1 MLPRRRAA
9 GHCMAPPS
17 GVPANEPI
25 VRLPRSRHLGGGR
38 YWTQTVRVCQVSR
51 LNLTTGVC
59 TGAVWPGG
67 DARAIS
73 RPVRGRNEGKA
84 VDVGQ
89 GARVDSPQHPRRAG
103 IEAANAPLSV
113 CPWHPT
119 ATAGPQPPSPVP
131 PPPAQGTV
139 RNEGRRRAPP
149 RRARA
154 GSAAS
159 ATHRRAAAAAAGRP
173 FKSPGSFAWPRPPV
187 TRLAR
192 AGPSPLPLGRSF

>member
-9 GHCMAPPS
+9 GHRMAPPS

-51 LNLTTGVC
+51 LNFTTGVC

-73 RPVRGRNEGKA
+73 RPVRGRNEEKA

-89 GARVDSPQHPRRAG
+89 GVRVGSPQHPRRAG
-103 IEAANAPLSV
+103 LEAANAPLSV

-119 ATAGPQPPSPVP
+119 PTAGPLPPSPVP
-131 PPPAQGTV
+131 PPPARPRDCEKRGPSARAPAHSARRLRGVGNPQA
-139 RNEGRRRAPP
+139 RRRQQQ
-149 RRARA
+149 
-154 GSAAS
+154 
-159 ATHRRAAAAAAGRP
+159 
-173 FKSPGSFAWPRPPV
+173 
-187 TRLAR
+187 RLAALLNPR
-192 AGPSPLPLGRSF
+192 AHLHGPAPR